1 MPERVAFNAT
11 NKKQSSTPKTSQH
24 NAVTDIAGQT
34 RDFAKSI
41 LILNYLTCYI
51 LAVTA
56 AGRTAHTAA
65 AARFVSAAVMMT
77 MLLLMTTN
85 GARVFNVKWQVRLPQ
100 LLREA
105 RARHLLRQARSVGRT
120 RRRACC
126 RRAAIRIGCGG

>member
-11 NKKQSSTPKTSQH
+11 NKKAIVHAKNFSRQRRNGH
-24 NAVTDIAGQT
+24 LG
-34 RDFAKSI
+34 DFAKCSYPK
-41 LILNYLTCYI
+41 YLTCYI
-51 LAVTA
+51 LTITA
-56 AGRTAHTAA
+56 ARRTAHTAA
-65 AARFVSAAVMMT
+65 ARSASAAVMMT

-85 GARVFNVKWQVRLPQ
+85 GARVFNVKWKVRLPQ